1 MYLPVDTGVALYN
14 LRKMNWVRFGKRTQ
28 KWGVKRGSAAVLTR
42 FWEVFGV
49 KDRGKSG
56 GLTFGDL
63 RSYEVRGRETGAQ
76 QKVRTAQAGRHR
88 ALPYQRDTVGRLTL
102 WLVAI

>member
-1 MYLPVDTGVALYN
+1 MYLLVYKGVALRN

-28 KWGVKRGSAAVLTR
+28 KWGVKRGLAAILTGFGR
-42 FWEVFGV
+42 FFGM
-49 KDRGKSG
+49 KDRGKSS